1 MSFVLMKRCKGI
13 SLVDLMVGLAI
24 GLAAM
29 LIILKVAV
37 LFESRRRS
45 STGIA
50 DAQLNAASATLVMAR
65 ELRIA
70 GQGLGPVDAL
80 GCGIIHGLS
89 GLGAISLLPVEII
102 DGPSGAPDR
111 LRILASASPQIISS
125 ASLIAAH
132 ATSDS
137 TMMLDS
143 TLGIAPGHHLLLYEP
158 GKRCALFKAT
168 SVPLGGYRVLHQWFS
183 ASGLPDHTV
192 GARVINLGS
201 LHYLEFSVDTN
212 AYLQVNR
219 YLAGAD
225 TWQSSA
231 LASGVVSL
239 QAQYGFDT
247 QSGTPSSTKVTRWS
261 DTMLDADGNGITG
274 DNGDLRRLIAVRLAI
289 VVRSAERSDQGCHA
303 SVPQWMAGAASN
315 GQLALTDISLNLVND
330 WRCYRYRVLQTE
342 MPLRNLLWTD
352 S

>member
-1 MSFVLMKRCKGI
+1 MTFGLAKRCKGI

-45 STGIA
+45 SAGIA
-50 DAQLNAASATLVMAR
+50 DAQLNAAGAALVMAR

-70 GQGLGPVDAL
+70 GQGLGPADAL
-80 GCGIIHGLS
+80 GCGIVHDLS
-89 GLGAISLLPVEII
+89 ELGAISLLPVEII
-102 DGPSGAPDR
+102 DGTSGAPDR
-111 LRILASASPQIISS
+111 LRILASASPQILSS
-125 ASLIAAH
+125 ASLIAEH
-132 ATSDS
+132 AASDS

-143 TLGIAPGHHLLLYEP
+143 TLGIAPEHRLLLYEP
-158 GKRCALFKAT
+158 GKSCALFKAT
-168 SVPLGGYRVLHQWFS
+168 SIPLGGYRVVHQLSS

-201 LHYLEFSVDTN
+201 LHYLEFSIDAN
-212 AYLQVNR
+212 GYLQVNR
-219 YLAGAD
+219 YLSGANA
-225 TWQSSA
+225 WQSSA

-247 QSGTPSSTKVTRWS
+247 QSGTPSSTKVIRWS
-261 DTMLDADGNGITG
+261 DTMFDADGSGIIG

-289 VVRSAERSDQGCHA
+289 VVRSAERSDQGCNA
-303 SVPQWMAGAASN
+303 SAPQWMAGSAST
-315 GQLALTDISLNLVND
+315 GTLALTDISLNHVND

-342 MPLRNLLWTD
+342 IPLRNLLWTD

>member
-1 MSFVLMKRCKGI
+1 MTCVLAKRCRGI
-13 SLVDLMVGLAI
+13 SLVDLMVGLTI

-29 LIILKVAV
+29 LIILKVAI

-70 GQGLGPVDAL
+70 GQGLGPPDAL
-80 GCGIIHGLS
+80 GCRIVHDMS
-89 GLGAISLLPVEII
+89 ALGAISLQPVEII
-102 DGPSGAPDR
+102 DGLSGAPDR
-111 LRILASASPQIISS
+111 LRILASASPQILS
-125 ASLIAAH
+125 AATLTTAH
-132 ATSDS
+132 GASDS
-137 TMMLDS
+137 TMMIDS
-143 TLGIAPGHHLLLYEP
+143 TLGIVPEHRLLLYEP
-158 GKRCALFKAT
+158 GKNCALFKAT
-168 SVPLGGYRVLHQWFS
+168 SLPLGGYRVLHPLPS
-183 ASGLPDHTV
+183 VSGVPDYTS
-192 GARVINLGS
+192 GTRVINLGAV
-201 LHYLEFSVDTN
+201 HYLEFSVDAN
-212 AYLQVNR
+212 GYLQVNR
-219 YLAGAD
+219 YLSAAN
-225 TWQSSA
+225 TWQSAA

-261 DTMLDADGNGITG
+261 DTMFDADGNGTTG

-289 VVRSAERSDQGCHA
+289 VVRSAERSDQGCSA
-303 SVPQWMAGAASN
+303 AIPQWMAGAANN
-315 GQLALTDISLNLVND
+315 GQLALTDISLDHVTD

-342 MPLRNLLWTD
+342 IPLRNLLWTD